1 MPRYLERHL
10 QALFGSLGQL
20 YRQRMNTLLTALVIG
35 VSLALPASLLLGL
48 ATLRQATAGWDGD
61 ARLTAYLKT
70 DLPDADASALAG
82 SLRKELAGQADVTLI
97 DRAQAL
103 AEFERSSGLGEALS
117 LLGENP
123 LPAALVVTPAA
134 PADEATLERLA
145 GRLRALAQV
154 DDVQSDVQWVRRLNA
169 LLELGK
175 RTVWAFAGLLG
186 AGVVLVTGNTIRLA
200 IFNRR
205 AEIEITKL
213 IGGTDAFIRRP
224 FLYWGLLQGLAGGL
238 VAVLLLIAVN
248 AGLAGSVRTLA
259 GLYGSSLRLATPGFF
274 GSLGLLLLGACLG
287 LAGAA
292 LAVGRHLR
300 EIEPT

>member
-10 QALFGSLGQL
+10 QALIGSLGQL
-20 YRQRMNTLLTALVIG
+20 YRQRMNALLTALVIG

-48 ATLRQATAGWDGD
+48 TTLRQATAGWDGD

-82 SLRKELAGQADVTLI
+82 NLRKELAGQADVTLI

-103 AEFERSSGLGEALS
+103 AEFERSSGLGEALT

-123 LPAALVVTPAA
+123 LPAALVVTPEA
-134 PADEATLERLA
+134 PADEARLERLA
-145 GRLRALAQV
+145 SRLRALSQV
-154 DDVQSDVQWVRRLNA
+154 DDVQSDLDWVRRLNA

-238 VAVLLLIAVN
+238 VAVLLLTAVN

-259 GLYGSSLRLATPGFF
+259 GLYGSALSLATPGFF
-274 GSLGLLLLGACLG
+274 GSLGMLLLGAVLG

-300 EIEPT
+300 EVEPG

>member
-10 QALFGSLGQL
+10 QALIGSLGQL
-20 YRQRMNTLLTALVIG
+20 YRQRLNTLLTALVIG

-48 ATLRQATAGWDGD
+48 STLRQATASWDGD

-70 DLPDADASALAG
+70 DLPDADADALART
-82 SLRKELAGQADVTLI
+82 LRRELGVQAEVTLI

-103 AEFERSSGLGEALS
+103 AEFERSSGLGEALT

-123 LPAALVVTPAA
+123 LPAALVLTPTA

-145 GRLRALAQV
+145 SRLHALPQV
-154 DDVQSDVQWVRRLNA
+154 DDVQSDLDWVRRLNA

-175 RTVWAFAGLLG
+175 RTVWVVAGLLG

-213 IGGTDAFIRRP
+213 IGGTDGFIRRP
-224 FLYWGLLQGLAGGL
+224 FLYWGLLQGLTGGL
-238 VAVLLLIAVN
+238 VAVLLLITVN
-248 AGLAGSVRTLA
+248 AGLSEPVRTLA

-274 GSLGLLLLGACLG
+274 GSLGLLLLGGGLG
-287 LAGAA
+287 FAGAA

>member
-10 QALFGSLGQL
+10 QALIGSLGQL
-20 YRQRMNTLLTALVIG
+20 WRQRVNTLLTALVIG

-48 ATLRQATAGWDGD
+48 ATLQQATAGWDGD

-70 DLPDADASALAG
+70 NLPDADAA
-82 SLRKELAGQADVTLI
+82 ELAGKLRRELDGEARVTLI

-103 AEFERSSGLGEALS
+103 AEFERSSGLGEALA
-117 LLGENP
+117 LLGDNP
-123 LPAALVVTPAA
+123 LPAALVLTPAGR
-134 PADEATLERLA
+134 ADEAQLTRLA
-145 GRLRALAQV
+145 ERLRALPQV
-154 DDVQSDVQWVRRLNA
+154 DDVQADLDWVRRLNA
-169 LLELGK
+169 LLELGR
-175 RTVWAFAGLLG
+175 RTVWVFAALLG
-186 AGVVLVTGNTIRLA
+186 TGVVLVTGNTIRLA

-224 FLYWGLLQGLAGGL
+224 FLYWGLLQGLAGGI
-238 VAVLLLIAVN
+238 VAMLLLLGVHIA
-248 AGLAGSVRTLA
+248 LAGPVRTLA
-259 GLYGSSLRLATPGFF
+259 GLYGSPLTLTTPGFL
-274 GSLGLLLLGACLG
+274 GSVGVLLLGGGLG

-300 EIEPT
+300 EIEPG

>member
-1 MPRYLERHL
+1 VPRYLERHL
-10 QALFGSLGQL
+10 QALIGSLGQL

-48 ATLRQATAGWDGD
+48 STLRQATAGWDGD

-70 DLPDADASALAG
+70 DLPDADASTLAG
-82 SLRKELAGQADVTLI
+82 SLRKDLAGQATVSLI

-103 AEFERSSGLGEALS
+103 AEFERSSGLGEALA

-123 LPAALVVTPAA
+123 LPAALVLTPKA

-145 GRLRALAQV
+145 SRLHALPQV
-154 DDVQSDVQWVRRLNA
+154 DDVQSDLDWVRRLNA

-175 RTVWAFAGLLG
+175 RTVWVFAGLLG

-213 IGGTDAFIRRP
+213 IGGTDGFIRRP
-224 FLYWGLLQGLAGGL
+224 FLYWGVLQGLSGGL
-238 VAVLLLIAVN
+238 VAVLLLMAVN
-248 AGLAGSVRTLA
+248 LGLGGPVRTLA
-259 GLYGSSLRLATPGFF
+259 GLYGSALALATPGVL
-274 GSLGLLLLGACLG
+274 GSLGLLLLGGALG
-287 LAGAA
+287 FAGAA